1 MHRARVL
8 ILSCQLGIRRGGYK
22 NCQEYQAIRPKKVVL
37 GNLQSEFNFYV
48 KNHQLR
54 KKKLANRLGGG
65 IKRRFHV
72 PKLSEGCSFFNPQKN
87 QQKRL
92 ECWKFIIFE
101 VQKCVTVVNFKNGLI
116 KMSNSPTILAHFRLL
131 GAPGGA
137 LAALGR
143 LCGSLC
149 VRLCVLGAAGGRQR
163 GSQRAPGDFFWWSP
177 CNARYF
183 HAIQVTRI
191 KM

>member
-65 IKRRFHV
+65 IKRGFEV
-72 PKLSEGCSFFNPQKN
+72 PKPSEGCSFLKPPKN
-87 QQKRL
+87 HQKRL
-92 ECWKFIIFE
+92 ECWQFIDFGGSKVCNCCQFQE
-101 VQKCVTVVNFKNGLI
+101 STFKNEQQSNDFGTFPGLGGSWGSSGGSWAAVWKPLCPLVCLGGGWGPPEGLPKGSRGPFLVI
-116 KMSNSPTILAHFRLL
+116 TLQCKILSCHTSNK
-131 GAPGGA
+131 
-137 LAALGR
+137 
-143 LCGSLC
+143 
-149 VRLCVLGAAGGRQR
+149 
-163 GSQRAPGDFFWWSP
+163 
-177 CNARYF
+177 N
-183 HAIQVTRI
+183 
-191 KM
+191 